1 MNIREILFWFLVYK
15 KNKNERFVFVFWT
28 SIIYFSYGTLYLSSI
43 SASFFLLFSCRV
55 IKH

>member
-28 SIIYFSYGTLYLSSI
+28 SIIYFNYGTLYLSSI